1 MRDVLEML
9 LAGRYDRDL
18 SQSSAEGFHQ
28 VCGVAL
34 GAYGRSESRHGHCH
48 NPVTGPSKLVKGHY
62 RHKKGQG
69 AVQTSGY
76 TYDGGLTVYVAEPLD
91 EPGYLYLKDL
101 SASVFQIVRRYERM
115 RLHISVKRFLIVG
128 FAWISEASSVV

>member
-34 GAYGRSESRHGHCH
+34 CAYGRSESRHGHCH
-48 NPVTGPSKLVKGHY
+48 NPVTGPSEPVEGHDC
-62 RHKKGQG
+62 HQEGQC
-69 AVQTSGY
+69 AVQTSGD
-76 TYDGGLTVYVAEPLD
+76 TDDSGLTIYVTEPLD
-91 EPGYLYLKDL
+91 ESCNLYLKDL
-101 SASVFQIVRRYERM
+101 PASVFQIVRRYERM